1 MTELEQFLIAAALV
15 MWTILMVLLGR
26 YSMKKDD

>member
-1 MTELEQFLIAAALV
+1 MTELEQFLMVAALV